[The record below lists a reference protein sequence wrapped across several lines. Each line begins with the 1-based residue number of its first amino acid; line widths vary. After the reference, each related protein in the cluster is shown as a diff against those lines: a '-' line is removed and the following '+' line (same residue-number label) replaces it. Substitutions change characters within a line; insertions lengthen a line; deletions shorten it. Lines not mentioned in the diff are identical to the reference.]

1 MTQFRCLLLLAI
13 ALLPAGKTFSAES
26 PDDLIENVV
35 RPLFQKKCGEC
46 HGARVQKASLRL
58 DARHGVFRGGDGG
71 PVLIAG
77 KSKESELIRRVELT
91 DPDSQMPPEG
101 ERLTATEI
109 QALRDWIDAGAE
121 WPESDYDREALN
133 DPRLKHWAF
142 QPVQRVDPPSFAEN
156 DEAAKRFVK
165 NPIDA
170 FVLKAMRDNGLEPNP
185 PASHVTLVRRAFLDL
200 TGLPPRPEDIDSAG
214 DARNDQAWER
224 LADSL
229 LASPRYGERWAQHW
243 LDVVRYADT
252 HGFEVNTSR
261 DNAWP
266 YRDYV
271 IRALNEDRPYDQFVR
286 EQIAGDLFGE
296 DAATGFLVASAVLLP
311 GQIGADDVSKRL
323 ARQDALDEIIVGTS
337 SSILGMTI
345 GCARCHDHKFDPI
358 TQQDYY
364 SLQAYFA
371 GVEYG
376 DRPLRDPE
384 FQQRKTR
391 AAELQPRIDELQR
404 RLQTAV
410 PQATV
415 ARTLIMDEEDTRYVQ
430 FLKTPNG
437 PGQNPEGTQPGYR
450 NDPGDRKRQANLS
463 GGRYTWWNNVPG
475 ENVAVWSPGVEGTF
489 DLWISW
495 GAHGSGVHT
504 RDAQY
509 VLDRDG
515 ELATT
520 DDQQELASIDQYY
533 LAGITEGTTEQVPLW
548 SGLKYVTSVRLES
561 RSQIILRGG
570 QTGTGI
576 TADVLVLQEAMGA
589 ADNLASNLS
598 ASDAAK
604 GLPVLPKL
612 REPVSALRN
621 TECFSP
627 VKTRFIRFTSHA
639 TSDNDRYEPCI
650 DEIEVFGPD
659 VPSTNLAIAGR
670 GVMPSSS
677 GNYSDIGI
685 HQLKHI
691 NDGQYGNSFSW
702 ISNERGR
709 GWVQLQFPEPVV
721 VDRIEWARD
730 REGKF
735 GDRLPVRYDIAVS
748 EDGQNWALVASS
760 QDRVPFSTPWDP
772 VQALLRNAPADEA
785 TETEAL
791 AKELDQL
798 KKTQAELLAPRMVFA
813 GVFREPDQTF
823 LLRRG
828 DPEQRVSET
837 APTLPAVFL
846 APSRSAE
853 GATVSKLPLNDIPSN
868 ESLTEEQRRR
878 RDLANWLGSPANP
891 LTARV
896 MVNRLW
902 LHHFGRG
909 LVDTPNDFGINGA
922 SPDHPELLDWL
933 AMEFAR
939 SGWSIKHMHRL
950 MMNSSTYRQSA
961 AIREEAAR
969 VDGNNQW
976 LWRFASRRLESEAIR
991 DSLLFVTG
999 ELNLKTGGPGFSF
1012 FKAKG
1017 GLDGFPPVDDFTP
1030 EELRRMIYAHHV
1042 RMEPVPVFGAFDCPD
1057 AGQSMPKRSRSTTAL
1072 QALNLFNSPF
1082 VIQRALQL
1090 EQRAQREAGADTA
1103 KQIDF
1108 VYRQVFGRLATPSES
1123 LLLQDVL
1130 KQHGMAVVCRSLLN
1144 SNEFLFLP

>member
-1 MTQFRCLLLLAI
+1 MTHFRRLLLLMVI
-13 ALLPAGKTFSAES
+13 AALPAGKTFSAES
-26 PDDLIENVV
+26 PDDRVETVV
-35 RPLFQKKCGEC
+35 RPLLQKKCGEC
-46 HGARVQKASLRL
+46 HGAKVQKASLRL

-77 KSKESELIRRVELT
+77 KSHESELIRRVAST

-101 ERLTATEI
+101 ERLTAQEI
-109 QALRDWIDAGAE
+109 QTLKDWIDAGAE
-121 WPESDYDREALN
+121 WPESDYDREALI

-142 QPVQRVDPPSFAEN
+142 QPVQSVNPPSFAEN
-156 DEAAKRFVK
+156 DEAAKQFVK

-170 FVLKAMRDNGLEPNP
+170 FVLKAIRDNGLEPNT
-185 PASHVTLVRRAFLDL
+185 PARKVTLVRRAFLDL
-200 TGLPPRPEDIDSAG
+200 TGLPPRPEDIDGADDALNDRAWAG
-214 DARNDQAWER
+214 
-224 LADSL
+224 LVDSL

-271 IRALNEDRPYDQFVR
+271 IRALNEDRPYDQFIR

-311 GQIGADDVSKRL
+311 GQIGADDASKRL

-364 SLQAYFA
+364 NLQAYFA

-384 FQQRKTR
+384 SQQRKTQ
-391 AAELQPRIDELQR
+391 ASELQPRIDELQR
-404 RLQTAV
+404 RLQSAV

-437 PGQNPEGTQPGYR
+437 PGQNPEGTQRGYR
-450 NDPGDRKRQANLS
+450 NDPGDRNRQANLS

-489 DLWISW
+489 DLWLSW

-504 RDAQY
+504 RDARY

-515 ELATT
+515 NLATT

-533 LAGITEGTTEQVPLW
+533 QAGITEGATEQVPLW
-548 SGLKYVTSVRLES
+548 SGLSYVEPVQLDP
-561 RSQIILRGG
+561 RSKIILRGG

-576 TADVLVLQEAMGA
+576 TADVIVLQEVTAATNSGA
-589 ADNLASNLS
+589 L
-598 ASDAAK
+598 
-604 GLPVLPKL
+604 VLPKL

-621 TECFSP
+621 IEYFNP
-627 VKTRFIRFTSHA
+627 VKARFVRFTSHA
-639 TSDNDRYEPCI
+639 TSENDRYEPCI
-650 DEIEVFGPD
+650 DELEVFGPD
-659 VPSTNLAIAGR
+659 APSVNLASANR
-670 GVMPSSS
+670 GVKPSSS

-709 GWVQLQFPEPVV
+709 GWVQLEFPEPVL

-735 GDRLPVRYDIAVS
+735 GDRLPVRYEIAVS
-748 EDGQNWALVASS
+748 EDGQNWTAVATG
-760 QDRVPFSTPWDP
+760 QDRASVGTPWDP
-772 VQALLRNAPADEA
+772 VQALLRNSPAELA
-785 TETEAL
+785 TETEAV

-798 KKTQAELLAPRMVFA
+798 KKTQAALLAPRMVFA
-813 GVFREPDQTF
+813 GVFRDPDQTY

-837 APTLPAVFL
+837 TPTLPAVFHASSL
-846 APSRSAE
+846 SATAE
-853 GATVSKLPLNDIPSN
+853 GM
-868 ESLTEEQRRR
+868 TEEQRRR
-878 RDLANWLGSPANP
+878 RELADWLASPKNP

-902 LHHFGRG
+902 QHHFGRG
-909 LVDTPNDFGINGA
+909 IVDTPNDFGINGA
-922 SPDHPELLDWL
+922 PPSHPELLDWL
-933 AMEFAR
+933 AMEFIR
-939 SGWSIKHMHRL
+939 SGWSIKHLHRL

-961 AIREEAAR
+961 AIRENAVR

-999 ELNLKTGGPGFSF
+999 ELNLKAGGPGFGF

-1017 GLDGFPPVDDFTP
+1017 GLDGFPPVEEFTP

-1082 VIQRALQL
+1082 VIQRAAQL
-1090 EQRAQREAGADTA
+1090 EQRALREAGADPA
-1103 KQIDF
+1103 RQIDF
-1108 VYRQVFGRLATPSES
+1108 VYRQVFGRSPTGAELELTQEVV
-1123 LLLQDVL
+1123 Q
-1130 KQHGMAVVCRSLLN
+1130 QHGMTVVCRSLLN
-1144 SNEFLFLP
+1144 SSEFLFLP

>member
-1 MTQFRCLLLLAI
+1 MTQFRCFLLLAI
-13 ALLPAGKTFSAES
+13 AALPAGKTFSAES
-26 PDDLIENVV
+26 PDDRVETVV
-35 RPLFQKKCGEC
+35 RPLFQKKCGSC
-46 HGARVQKASLRL
+46 HGAKVQKASLRL

-71 PVLIAG
+71 PVLVAG
-77 KSKESELIRRVELT
+77 KSSDSELIRRVEST

-101 ERLTATEI
+101 ERLTAQEI
-109 QALRDWIDAGAE
+109 QALKDWIDAGAE
-121 WPESDYDREALN
+121 WPESDYDREALI

-142 QPVQRVDPPSFAEN
+142 QPVQSVNPPSFDST

-170 FVLKAMRDNGLEPNP
+170 FVLKALRDNGLEPNP
-185 PASHVTLVRRAFLDL
+185 PAGQVTLVRRAFLDL
-200 TGLPPRPEDIDSAG
+200 TGLPPRPEDIDGAG
-214 DARNDQAWER
+214 DALNDQAWER
-224 LADSL
+224 LVDSL

-296 DAATGFLVASAVLLP
+296 DAATGFMVASAVLLP
-311 GQIGADDVSKRL
+311 GQIGADDASKRL

-364 SLQAYFA
+364 NLQAYFA

-376 DRPLRDPE
+376 DRQLRDPE
-384 FQQRKTR
+384 FQQRKTQ

-404 RLQTAV
+404 RLQTTA

-415 ARTLIMDEEDTRYVQ
+415 ARTLIMDEEETRYVQ

-437 PGQNPEGTQPGYR
+437 PGQNPEGTQRGYR
-450 NDPGDRKRQANLS
+450 NDPGDRNRQANLS

-475 ENVAVWSPGVEGTF
+475 ENVAVWSPSVAGTF
-489 DLWISW
+489 DLWLSW

-504 RDAQY
+504 RDARY

-515 ELATT
+515 DLATT

-533 LAGITEGTTEQVPLW
+533 QAGITEGTTEQIPLW
-548 SGLKYVTSVRLES
+548 SGLSYVESVQLDP
-561 RSQIILRGG
+561 RSKIILRGG

-576 TADVLVLQEAMGA
+576 TADVIVLQEVTAATNSGA
-589 ADNLASNLS
+589 
-598 ASDAAK
+598 
-604 GLPVLPKL
+604 PVLPKL
-612 REPVSALRN
+612 REPVNALRN
-621 TECFSP
+621 VEHFGP
-627 VKTRFIRFTSHA
+627 VKARFVRFTSHA
-639 TSDNDRYEPCI
+639 TSENDRYEPCI
-650 DEIEVFGPD
+650 DELEVFGPD
-659 VPSTNLAIAGR
+659 APSANLALASR
-670 GVMPSSS
+670 AVKPSSS

-709 GWVQLQFPEPVV
+709 GWVQLEFPETVV

-748 EDGQNWALVASS
+748 EDGQTWTLVASS
-760 QDRVPFSTPWDP
+760 QDRVPVGTPWDP
-772 VQALLRNAPADEA
+772 VQALLRNAPADLA

-828 DPEQRVSET
+828 DPEQKVSET
-837 APTLPAVFL
+837 VPTLPAVL
-846 APSRSAE
+846 YASPRSPE
-853 GATVSKLPLNDIPSN
+853 SATVAELSPNAVPAN

-878 RDLANWLGSPANP
+878 RDLAGWLASSENP

-902 LHHFGRG
+902 QHHFGRG
-909 LVDTPNDFGINGA
+909 IVDTPNDFGINGA
-922 SPDHPELLDWL
+922 PPSHPELLDWL
-933 AMEFAR
+933 AMEFIR
-939 SGWSIKHMHRL
+939 SGWSIKHLHRM

-961 AIREEAAR
+961 AIREEAVR

-999 ELNLKTGGPGFSF
+999 ELNLKAGGPGFSF

-1017 GLDGFPPVDDFTP
+1017 GLDGFPPVEEFTP
-1030 EELRRMIYAHHV
+1030 EEFRRMIYAHHV

-1082 VIQRALQL
+1082 VIQRASQL

-1103 KQIDF
+1103 HQIDY
-1108 VYRQVFGRLATPSES
+1108 VYRQVFGRPATRLEAQ
-1123 LLLQDVL
+1123 LLQDVL

-1144 SNEFLFLP
+1144 SSEFLFLP